1 MKKYLALSGWI
12 LVFLFYTLTLF
23 AQPVKE
29 HGALHVDGIQL
40 KDEHNNAV
48 VLRGMSFGWH
58 CFWPRFYNAGTVQ
71 WLHQDWGC
79 TVIRAAMGIEPANG
93 YKEKP
98 GWSKQTIMNVVDAA
112 IKEGI
117 YVIIDWHSHNI
128 NLPEAKDFFKEMA
141 EKYGSYPNVIYE
153 LFNEPDQETWPE
165 VKAYA
170 TEVINTIRA
179 IDKDNIILV
188 GNPHWDQDLN
198 TVADDPLAGFS
209 NIMYTMHFYAATHKQ
224 WLRDRCEYAMKKGIP
239 VFISESAG
247 MESSG
252 NGKIDDAEW
261 KAYIDW
267 AEAHQISWIT
277 WSVSD
282 KDETCSVLKPGATS
296 NGHWKMTDLKESGI
310 KTRAMLRHYAGL
322 E

>member
-1 MKKYLALSGWI
+1 MKKYLIPL
-12 LVFLFYTLTLF
+12 LTSITFFFFTGFSL

-40 KDEHNNAV
+40 KDEHNNVV

-58 CFWPRFYNAGTVQ
+58 CFWPRFYNAGAVE
-71 WLHQDWGC
+71 WLHKDWGC

-98 GWSKQTIMNVVDAA
+98 EWSKLTIMKVVDAA

-141 EKYGSYPNVIYE
+141 TKYGTYPNVIYE
-153 LFNEPDQETWPE
+153 LFNEPDHETWPE

-170 TEVINTIRA
+170 TEIISTIRA
-179 IDKDNIILV
+179 IDKNNIILV
-188 GNPHWDQDLN
+188 GSPHWDQDLN
-198 TVADDPLAGFS
+198 IVADDPLKDFT
-209 NIMYTMHFYAATHKQ
+209 NIMYTMHFYAGTHKQ
-224 WLRDRCEYAMKKGIP
+224 WLRDRCEYAMNKGIP
-239 VFISESAG
+239 IFISESGG

-252 NGKIDDAEW
+252 DGPIDYAEW
-261 KAYIDW
+261 KNYIDW
-267 AEAHQISWIT
+267 AEAHHISWII

-282 KDETCSVLKPGATS
+282 KDETCSVLKTS
-296 NGHWKMTDLKESGI
+296 AASDGNWRIEDLKESGI
-310 KTRAMLRHYAGL
+310 KSRQLLRHYAGL
-322 E
+322 K

>member
-1 MKKYLALSGWI
+1 MKKYFALTG
-12 LVFLFYTLTLF
+12 LVFLFLADTLF
-23 AQPVKE
+23 SQPVKE

-40 KDEHNNAV
+40 KDELNNAV

-58 CFWPRFYNAGTVQ
+58 CLWPRFYNAGAVE
-71 WLHQDWGC
+71 WLHNDWGC
-79 TVIRAAMGIEPANG
+79 TVIRAAMGIELPNG

-98 GWSKQTIMNVVDAA
+98 EWSKEKIITVVDAA
-112 IKEGI
+112 IKEGV

-141 EKYGSYPNVIYE
+141 TKYGNYPNVIYE

-198 TVADDPLAGFS
+198 TVADDPLTGFS

-224 WLRDRCEYAMKKGIP
+224 WLRDRCEYAMNKGIP
-239 VFISESAG
+239 VFISECAG

-252 NGKIDDAEW
+252 DGPIDYAEW

-267 AEAHQISWIT
+267 AEAHQLSWIT

-282 KDETCSVLKPGATS
+282 KNETCSVLKPSASS
-296 NGHWKMTDLKESGI
+296 NGHWKTADLKESGI
-310 KTRAMLRHYAGL
+310 KTREILRHYAGL